1 MVDWPTAGRRRC
13 IGTALDGGTPSL
25 HRHGARRRDAVV
37 TFRHGARRRD
47 AVVTF
52 RHGARRRDAVA
63 TSAQHS
69 TAGRRRYT
77 GRRRH

>member
-25 HRHGARRRDAVV
+25 HRHGARRRDAV
-37 TFRHGARRRD
+37 
-47 AVVTF
+47 
-52 RHGARRRDAVA
+52 A